1 MALSARKK
9 LLVKP
14 FLTLLDLALAI
25 GMKKILQIFLR
36 LLSGIV

>member
-9 LLVKP
+9 LLVKE

-25 GMKKILQIFLR
+25 GMGPSKR
-36 LLSGIV
+36 IVQRVYA